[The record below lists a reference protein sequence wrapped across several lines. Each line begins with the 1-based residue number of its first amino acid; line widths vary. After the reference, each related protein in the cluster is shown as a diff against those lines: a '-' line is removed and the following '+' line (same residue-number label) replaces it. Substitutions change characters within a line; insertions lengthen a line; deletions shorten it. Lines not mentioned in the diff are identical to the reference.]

1 MKIKTDK
8 EIVVSNEARRRIK
21 LRTMKEV
28 SVKDEIKEKNDK
40 KKRKRRRKTMRK
52 CEKLQKLVLEK
63 R

>member
-1 MKIKTDK
+1 MNIKTDK
-8 EIVVSNEARRRIK
+8 EIVASNEARRRIK

-52 CEKLQKLVLEK
+52 CEKL
-63 R
+63 